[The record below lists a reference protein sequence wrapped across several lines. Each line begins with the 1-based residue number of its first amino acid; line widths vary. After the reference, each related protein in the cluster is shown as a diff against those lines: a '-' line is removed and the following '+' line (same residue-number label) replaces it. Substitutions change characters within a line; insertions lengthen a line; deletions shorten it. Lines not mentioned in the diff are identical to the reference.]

1 MDQKVLASVAGD
13 KITQDEFDWF
23 LKTLPGDRQQ
33 FVNNPQF
40 REQCLQQL
48 IALRLFAKMGESL
61 ELDKS
66 EEYTTI
72 LENSK
77 RDILAQMAMT
87 QFMKDVVVSDEDVKK
102 FYEEHTENFMK
113 APTCK
118 AKHILTEKEEECT
131 AILEAINNGEKTF
144 EDAAKESSTCPSG
157 KNGGQLGE
165 FKRGQMVKEFEDAAF
180 DAEIGK
186 IVGPV
191 KTQFGFHLLV
201 VEAKTE
207 AEQVPFDEVKDNIK
221 RSLTQK
227 TQNEAYH
234 NKIEELKAQFETEV
248 FTETEEDK

>member
-1 MDQKVLASVAGD
+1 MDEKILATVAGEE
-13 KITQDEFDWF
+13 ITQAEFDWF

-33 FVNNPQF
+33 FINNPQF
-40 REQCLQQL
+40 KEQCLQQL
-48 IALRLFAKMGESL
+48 IALRLFAKMGEAL
-61 ELDKS
+61 KLDETK
-66 EEYTTI
+66 EYTEI

-87 QFMKDVVVSDEDVKK
+87 QYMKNVVVSEDDVRK
-102 FYEEHTENFMK
+102 FYDENTNNFMK
-113 APTCK
+113 APTCT

-157 KNGGQLGE
+157 KNGGQLGA

-186 IVGPV
+186 VVGPV
-191 KTQFGFHLLV
+191 KTQFGYHLILV
-201 VEAKTE
+201 EEKTE
-207 AEQVPFDEVKDNIK
+207 AEQVPFDEVKENIK

-227 TQNEAYH
+227 TQNEAYR
-234 NKIEELKAQFETEV
+234 NKIEELKAQFDV
-248 FTETEEDK
+248 KITETEDK